1 MAPADQRL
9 HAYDLV
15 RLEAH
20 FRLVVQHE
28 LLVIDRAPQIAFEF
42 QAGDRLFAHPGVED
56 LETRSAERLGFVHG
70 GVRIAQDLG
79 RSVIAG
85 AAGND
90 ADTRGGEHFFAFQ
103 LESRVDGLA
112 ASLLSSLKAAWMDS
126 RIRSA
131 IRMAPSA
138 STFSSRMANSSPPN
152 RAITS
157 CVAPRLTVLAGGAL
171 RTAERRR
178 CATWINSSSP
188 AM

>member
-42 QAGDRLFAHPGVED
+42 QAGDRLCAHPCVED

-70 GVRIAQDLG
+70 PVRIAKDLG
-79 RSVIAG
+79 RSAITGVARS
-85 AAGND
+85 NS
-90 ADTRGGEHFFAFQ
+90 DTRGGEHFFAFQ

-112 ASLLSSLKAAWMDS
+112 DTLGD
-126 RIRSA
+126 
-131 IRMAPSA
+131 
-138 STFSSRMANSSPPN
+138 
-152 RAITS
+152 
-157 CVAPRLTVLAGGAL
+157 AGGAPF
-171 RTAERRR
+171 T
-178 CATWINSSSP
+178 
-188 AM
+188 